1 MVFSLPHSS
10 GASAPQVAN
19 PIKFS
24 RSSIDYLR
32 APPALG
38 EHTETIL
45 KNELG
50 KSVEQIEAMRRDGTI

>member
-10 GASAPQVAN
+10 GASAPQIAN

-38 EHTETIL
+38 EHTEAIL
-45 KNELG
+45 ANELG
-50 KSVEQIEAMRRDGTI
+50 KSVEQIHTLRRNGTI